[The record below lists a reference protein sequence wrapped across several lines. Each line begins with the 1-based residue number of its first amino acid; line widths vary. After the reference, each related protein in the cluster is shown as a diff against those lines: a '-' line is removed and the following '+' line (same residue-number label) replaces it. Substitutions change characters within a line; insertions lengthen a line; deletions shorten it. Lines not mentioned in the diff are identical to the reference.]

1 MHKGLT
7 GGILRISA
15 PESVSIEELKNVDL
29 PDGVMVSVFES

>member
-1 MHKGLT
+1 MCRALT
-7 GGILRISA
+7 DRILRISA